1 VNSASTSIPLLLLS
15 TLCCLAGCPSAGGSR
30 TGAAG
35 ARDAVR
41 AHRAGGELATHY
53 GASGPA
59 ELDELEARV
68 MATLTRAADQ
78 AGRSAPQADR
88 AAQLA
93 ARDICRALPAQ
104 GPPPSTVV
112 EFALR
117 SYGLVDPPPH
127 MVIAGMPPGLEKEV
141 LEQLGSRFRQI
152 LGNKPFSRVGIG
164 ITTPAGSPAY
174 RRVLVALL
182 EHRIEFEPLP
192 RRMTLGQRV
201 TLRFK
206 PAPSHHSVHL
216 VVTTPAGKTEKGPAS
231 GGRMM
236 TGQLTCG
243 ERGIYQVEVTGV
255 GGYGPEV
262 LANFP
267 VYCDKDPPTEVRV
280 GEVKRLAD
288 DDRAIEAELL
298 EGTNAIRRRAK
309 LKPLVTNARLTEVA
323 RRHSQDMRD
332 NGFVG
337 HVSPTTGRP
346 TDRLQA
352 AKVLHLVVRE
362 NVAQAYSTEEALRE
376 LMGSPAH
383 RENILATDVTQLGIG
398 VAVDR
403 SGTTPFMLVT
413 QLFMKPGKAYDPRTA
428 MADVLA
434 AIRRSRSRTGLP
446 PLKPDDQLSRL
457 AGNYVRN
464 LLAGADRKAE
474 ADATLAQALR
484 QLGGRFTRVD
494 GLHVRVSV
502 IDALEQ
508 AEELSRKRYTH
519 LGIGVGRSGEQ
530 VVIFLLLAGSK

>member
-1 VNSASTSIPLLLLS
+1 MEGP
-15 TLCCLAGCPSAGGSR
+15 GG
-30 TGAAG
+30 
-35 ARDAVR
+35 AVR

-53 GASGPA
+53 GVSGPA
-59 ELDELEARV
+59 QLDELESRV
-68 MATLTRAADQ
+68 LATLTRAADQ
-78 AGRSAPQADR
+78 AGRRAPRADR
-88 AAQLA
+88 ASQLA

-104 GPPPSTVV
+104 GPPSSTVV
-112 EFALR
+112 EFAMR

-127 MVIAGMPPGLEKEV
+127 MVIAGIPAGVEDEV
-141 LEQLGSRFRQI
+141 LEQLGARFRKI

-164 ITTPAGSPAY
+164 ITTPAGSPEA

-182 EHRIEFEPLP
+182 EHRVDFEPLP
-192 RRMTLGQRV
+192 RRMALGQRV
-201 TLRFK
+201 SLRFR
-206 PAPSHHSVHL
+206 PAPSHHSIHL
-216 VVTTPAGKTEKGPAS
+216 VVTTPAGKTEKGLAS
-231 GGRMM
+231 GDRMM
-236 TGQLTCG
+236 SGRLICR
-243 ERGIYQVEVTGV
+243 ERGVYQVEVTGV

-267 VYCDKDPPTEVRV
+267 VYCDRDPPAEVRV

-288 DDRAIEAELL
+288 DNRAIEAELL

-309 LKPLVTNARLTEVA
+309 LQALVTNTQLVEVA
-323 RRHSQDMRD
+323 RRHSRDMRD

-362 NVAQAYSTEEALRE
+362 NVAQAYSAEEALRE

-403 SGTTPFMLVT
+403 SGSTPVMLVT

-428 MADVLA
+428 MAEVLA
-434 AIRRSRSRTGLP
+434 AIRRSRGRTGLP

-457 AGNYVRN
+457 AGGYVEK

-474 ADATLAQALR
+474 ADATLARALR

-508 AEELSRKRYTH
+508 AEELNRNRYTH
-519 LGIGVGRSGEQ
+519 VGIGVGRSGAQ
-530 VVIFLLLAGSK
+530 VVIFLLLAGRK